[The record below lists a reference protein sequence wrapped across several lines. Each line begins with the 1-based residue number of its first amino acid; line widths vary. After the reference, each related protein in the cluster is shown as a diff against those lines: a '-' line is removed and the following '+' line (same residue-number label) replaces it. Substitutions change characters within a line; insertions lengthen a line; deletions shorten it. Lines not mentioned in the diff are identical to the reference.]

1 MIMHPLSTPL
11 RLREVEL
18 RNRIGL
24 PAMSTY
30 QAAAGN
36 LPDPRWHLPHY
47 LTRSIGMGLVIVE
60 ATAVAPE
67 GLATPH
73 DLGLWDDEQTK
84 ALAALADVI
93 ADQGAV
99 PGLQLSHAGRK
110 ASRSRPF
117 GPGGDAPLAEADG
130 GWQPLGPSPLP
141 FADGY
146 RAPTSMTP
154 AQLKEAVR
162 QFAAAAARAATA
174 GFRLLELHAG
184 HGRLLHSFLSP
195 IANQHS
201 DAYGGD
207 FTGRTRLLR
216 QVVRAVR
223 TTWPAEL
230 PLVVRL
236 SVRDFL
242 PGGWSLEDTIRL
254 VPLLADDGAD
264 LIDCTSGGIARPETR
279 PTGPAWQAPYAHAV
293 RRDSG
298 VPTAAVGKITTL
310 EQAEQLLAEGACDL
324 VLMGRA
330 LLVDPMLPARH
341 DHSLAPAPYQ
351 RALATTTVGPDDG
364 HLPPEL

>member
-1 MIMHPLSTPL
+1 MHPLSAPL

-18 RNRIGL
+18 RNRLGL

-30 QAAAGN
+30 QAVPGY
-36 LPDPRWHLPHY
+36 LPDARWHLPHY

-73 DLGLWDDEQTK
+73 DLGLWNDEQAK
-84 ALAALADVI
+84 ALTALVDVI
-93 ADQGAV
+93 VDQGAV
-99 PGLQLSHAGRK
+99 PGIQLSHAGRK
-110 ASRSRPF
+110 ASRSRPW
-117 GPGGDAPLAEADG
+117 GPDGDAPLAETNG

-146 RAPTSMTP
+146 RTPAPMTP
-154 AQLKEAVR
+154 THIEKAVG
-162 QFAAAAARAATA
+162 QFAAASALAAEA

-195 IANQHS
+195 IANQRT
-201 DAYGGD
+201 DDYGGD

-223 TTWPAEL
+223 TTWPSEL

-242 PGGWSLEDTIRL
+242 AGGWTLEDTVRL
-254 VPLLADDGAD
+254 APLLADDGAD
-264 LIDCTSGGIARPETR
+264 LIDCTSGGIARPEAR

-293 RRDSG
+293 RGETG

-310 EQAEQLLAEGACDL
+310 EQAEKLLAEDCCDL

-351 RALATTTVGPDDG
+351 RALATTTTGPADG